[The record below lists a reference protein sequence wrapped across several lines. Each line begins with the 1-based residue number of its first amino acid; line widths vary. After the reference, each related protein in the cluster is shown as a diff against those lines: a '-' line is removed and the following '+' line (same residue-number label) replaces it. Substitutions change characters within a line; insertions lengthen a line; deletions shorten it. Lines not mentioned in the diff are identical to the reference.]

1 MRGRISDIEVYA
13 AAFVAGDVAAGCCAA
28 FWAGPEASATKTIII
43 SILAIL
49 IPAVA
54 LVATL
59 KKWRTAMTAAMLML
73 GVMNAAIGRYPAPET
88 EMRAKSAAAREHI
101 SQMLYDA
108 AGGGS
113 EGAIL
118 SAIAIGD
125 RSRID
130 RALKSDFKKSGA
142 MHLMALSGLHI
153 GVLYLLIT
161 LTLCILG
168 NSPPARITRK
178 TVTLTLLWSY
188 AIITG
193 LSTSI
198 LRAVMMITIYEAGE
212 LAGSRRNLIR
222 ALAISALI
230 STLAN
235 PDAPFQI
242 GFQLSYGAMAGIGV
256 IYPRL
261 KTILECR
268 SALMEKVWNTVALS
282 LSCQAATAPLVW
294 LYFGTFPRYFLITN
308 FVAIPLTSAAIY
320 LTPLTLLTKNLPVA
334 GDFLTSALRLSL
346 SLLKTVIGI
355 IAGL

>member
-1 MRGRISDIEVYA
+1 MRGRVSDIVLYA
-13 AAFVAGDVAAGCCAA
+13 AAFVTGDVAAGCCAA
-28 FWAGPEASATKTIII
+28 FWPGANPVSARAAIII
-43 SILAIL
+43 ILAIL
-49 IPAVA
+49 TLAAAVPAAHARV
-54 LVATL
+54 
-59 KKWRTAMTAAMLML
+59 RSTAAAAMLML

-88 EMRAKSAAAREHI
+88 GTRERAAATREHI

-161 LTLCILG
+161 LTLGIIG

-178 TVTLTLLWSY
+178 AATLVLLWSY

-212 LAGSRRNLIR
+212 LAGSRRNLMR

-235 PDAPFQI
+235 PDSPFQI
-242 GFQLSYGAMAGIGV
+242 GFQLSYGAMTGIGL

-261 KTILECR
+261 KSILECR
-268 SALMEKVWNTVALS
+268 SALMEKLWNTVALS

-320 LTPLTLLTKNLPVA
+320 LTPLAMATKNLPVA
-334 GDFLTSALRLSL
+334 GDFLTSALWLSL
-346 SLLKTVIGI
+346 NLLKTVIGI